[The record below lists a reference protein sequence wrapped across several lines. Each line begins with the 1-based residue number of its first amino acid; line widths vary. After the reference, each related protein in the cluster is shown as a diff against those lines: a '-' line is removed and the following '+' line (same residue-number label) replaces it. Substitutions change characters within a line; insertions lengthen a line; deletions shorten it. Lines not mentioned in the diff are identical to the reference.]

1 LNKVYNIFLFF
12 NLGLF
17 LISCNSLEVDNSSF
31 SRIEVIG
38 PDEVNIYNHINIYKD
53 SIDYKLDNVI
63 GYSDELYTKADFT
76 NIKFNSSLGNLI
88 ADIIFIQSDSVFKEQ
103 ENKQIDFVLQNHGGI
118 RSSLLKGE
126 VKLTDIY
133 KILPFENEIVI
144 LEISGATVEEIISF
158 LKNEINPHPVSGI
171 SIRNDE
177 SLIQNKIIDSSKKY
191 YLATN
196 DYLLNGGDNMFFL
209 NKHIQVYKLGY
220 SLRDAFIDYTKTN
233 LKLTSKV
240 DDRFLKDE

>member
-1 LNKVYNIFLFF
+1 MNKVSNIFLFI

-17 LISCNSLEVDNSSF
+17 LISCNSLEVDNTSF
-31 SRIEVIG
+31 SRIEVVG

-63 GYSDELYTKADFT
+63 GYSDELYTKVDFT
-76 NIKFNSSLGNLI
+76 NIKFNSSLGNLV

-126 VKLTDIY
+126 VKLIDIY

-144 LEISGATVEEIISF
+144 LEISGETVEEIISF

-209 NKHIQVYKLGY
+209 NKHIQVFRLGY

-240 DDRFLKDE
+240 DNRFLKDE